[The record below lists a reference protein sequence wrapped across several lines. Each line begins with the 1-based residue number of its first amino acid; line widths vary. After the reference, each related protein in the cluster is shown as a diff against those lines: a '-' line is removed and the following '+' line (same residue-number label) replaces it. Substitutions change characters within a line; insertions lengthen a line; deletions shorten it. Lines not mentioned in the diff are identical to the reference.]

1 MKFINTES
9 RHPIYLD
16 TDIPEW
22 QTDYTM
28 DEKLGSIKMMGNVQ
42 LREVKEIAEF
52 NRLEVQLRIYGL
64 EKADK
69 GYEEETFL
77 LKRINNHIENI
88 DKLMAKNAK
97 DNYWTW
103 NELEDEE

>member
-1 MKFINTES
+1 MKFINTEP

-64 EKADK
+64 EKAGK

-103 NELEDEE
+103 QELEDGE

>member
-1 MKFINTES
+1 MKFINTEP

-52 NRLEVQLRIYGL
+52 NRLEVQLRVYGL
-64 EKADK
+64 EKAGK
-69 GYEEETFL
+69 KYEEETFL

-103 NELEDEE
+103 DELEDKE